1 MSRVAFAAPLPVAPR
16 PQPDERLSSWLGRL
30 ARLYGMRIEAFLECC
45 GLRRA
50 VSDLEWRLWAGEGA
64 LLASRAGMT
73 AEAVRALTFEEIAPH
88 ARLTVAARSRY
99 ACALCPTDVHRKAA
113 ALPWTFWCV
122 EHGARFEPRAGRM
135 LTSLLPGTQLA
146 ALDPAARLGAR
157 RMADWAQGADE
168 PAPSVTDLLN
178 FLTTR
183 HRASSPPSLREQPV
197 LSLEAR
203 RANHDFLTR
212 PIARQALLVIVPEY
226 DRVAPVL
233 AKALLPGIMA
243 LAEGSLLQSYALAVG
258 VGRLT
263 ADPVGC
269 AASAL
274 LASDQDGAERLRGVL
289 RAWPPALRRRIAGRL
304 AQLRDAQRAASAAA
318 AAARTCR
325 KRRQSHKFRFS
336 QSHNPA
342 RRVS

>member
-1 MSRVAFAAPLPVAPR
+1 MSRVALAAPLPVAPR
-16 PQPDERLSSWLGRL
+16 PQADERLSSWLGRL

-45 GLRRA
+45 GLRRG
-50 VSDLEWRLWAGEGA
+50 VGDLEWRLGEGEGA
-64 LLASRAGMT
+64 LLAARAGMT

-88 ARLTVAARSRY
+88 ARLAVAARSRY
-99 ACALCPTDVHRKAA
+99 ACALCPADVHRKAA
-113 ALPWTFWCV
+113 ALPWNFWCV
-122 EHGARFEPRAGRM
+122 EHGVRFEARAGGM
-135 LTSLLPGTQLA
+135 VTSLLPERQLA

-157 RMADWAQGADE
+157 RMSDWAQGDDE
-168 PAPSVTDLLN
+168 PAPGVAALLD

-183 HRASSPPSLREQPV
+183 HRASSPPSLSEQPV

-203 RANHDFLTR
+203 RANHDFLNR

-233 AKALLPGIMA
+233 GKPAPPGIMA
-243 LAEGSLLQSYALAVG
+243 VAEGSLLQNYALAVG

-274 LASDQDGAERLRGVL
+274 LASDPDGEARLRRVL

-304 AQLRDAQRAASAAA
+304 AQLRAQRAASAAA
-318 AAARTCR
+318 ATARTGR
-325 KRRQSHKFRFS
+325 KSGQSHKFRFS